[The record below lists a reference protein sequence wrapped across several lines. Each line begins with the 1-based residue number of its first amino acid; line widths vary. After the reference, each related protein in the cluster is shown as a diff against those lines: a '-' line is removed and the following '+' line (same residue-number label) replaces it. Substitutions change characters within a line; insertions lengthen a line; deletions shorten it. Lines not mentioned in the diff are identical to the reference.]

1 MVKDKKKYFAKGVE
15 SNSNEEGRMGEG
27 VGAEGGGGGWKGGG
41 GRVDSSPAIIDQNNL
56 KIESAT
62 SSIIPARFKLKTI
75 R

>member
-1 MVKDKKKYFAKGVE
+1 MKRAGW
-15 SNSNEEGRMGEG
+15 GRGWG
-27 VGAEGGGGGWKGGG
+27 QRVGGGWKGGG